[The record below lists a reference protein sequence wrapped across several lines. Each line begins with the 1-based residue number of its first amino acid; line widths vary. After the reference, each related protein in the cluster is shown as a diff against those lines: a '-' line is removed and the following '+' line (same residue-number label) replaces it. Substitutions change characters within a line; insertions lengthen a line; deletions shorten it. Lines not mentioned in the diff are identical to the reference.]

1 MVCQVLWCLL
11 LNAASTLAGTAAA
24 KTKSCGLKHAVL
36 IISGRF
42 SLHRKREL
50 GHRANARA
58 LTKLTSTRLPTMLG
72 TEPIAVSEYALFH
85 GTSVHGIGAVVRD
98 YLCRLLAGDSCAVA
112 SVVFA
117 ASVSVCARC
126 ACMFH
131 NASSRAC
138 AHLRAHLFTLVFN
151 IGACGRP
158 CHRPMLRIHRQMHF

>member
-1 MVCQVLWCLL
+1 MFASQCSFDARWYGSRENKIARPEARSVDHQRSVL
-11 LNAASTLAGTAAA
+11 ASQKAEVWA
-24 KTKSCGLKHAVL
+24 SRCGRV
-36 IISGRF
+36 
-42 SLHRKREL
+42 
-50 GHRANARA
+50 NARA
-58 LTKLTSTRLPTMLG
+58 LPKPTSTRLPTMLG